1 MALVVMCGQPCSGK
15 SEAAACLAAALRS
28 SVPDVTVRVID
39 ESSLHLGRN
48 ESYKD
53 MVVEKNLRG
62 VLRSEVDRSVS
73 RDGIIIVDS
82 LNNIKGYRYELWC
95 LARASGIRYCV
106 KWTIVGIGTSS
117 VRRKEN
123 PHMITIYLKIWQGDL
138 RGLIVVAAGIP
149 LFLNCFHL
157 ERKLWNLPLL
167 LPRLYH
173 I

>member
-15 SEAAACLAAALRS
+15 SEAAACLTAALRS
-28 SVPDVTVRVID
+28 SMADITVRVID

-48 ESYKD
+48 DSYKD

-73 RDGIIIVDS
+73 RDSIIIVDS

-106 KWTIVGIGTSS
+106 VIRCLIYYYFHFAIIVL
-117 VRRKEN
+117 
-123 PHMITIYLKIWQGDL
+123 H
-138 RGLIVVAAGIP
+138 
-149 LFLNCFHL
+149 
-157 ERKLWNLPLL
+157 
-167 LPRLYH
+167 
-173 I
+173 